1 MTEEESGINV
11 SGCGVDFELPGEEF
25 RFYSKWM
32 ENCWRVI
39 MAVLI
44 IHTVL
49 KTPSGL
55 SLENGL
61 VGVRMGMGVE
71 NGRGEMGKDRGSWA
85 FAVWTPV
92 VVPWMESMVRFCCL

>member
-1 MTEEESGINV
+1 MS
-11 SGCGVDFELPGEEF
+11 
-25 RFYSKWM
+25 
-32 ENCWRVI
+32 
-39 MAVLI
+39 VLI

-92 VVPWMESMVRFCCL
+92 VVPEM

>member
-92 VVPWMESMVRFCCL
+92 VVPEMESRVRFCCL